1 MILNHSAGMKIH
13 SESVNITQATLF
25 GFIGAFILLAFG
37 VFSLYTTEVT
47 DTITI
52 SSIVHLFAGRPLL
65 WILASL
71 LIIVPLTLFLIFYAH
86 GKEMDRLQK
95 FIDDENRKDT
105 SINDLVSRLIR
116 EDFETEFSLDDKDDK
131 LGNSLIKLRDTMKEN
146 KEIAEKRRKE
156 DDIRSWTAE
165 GMAKFGEIL
174 RSDNDNLE
182 RLAYNVIKNLTN
194 YIGAVQGGFYL
205 LNNSNEENKY
215 FELTAFY
222 AYGRKKYADQQIKW
236 GKGIIGTCAIER
248 KIIYVTDLP
257 DSYISITSGLGKAN
271 PHGLVVSPMIAND
284 ELFGV
289 FEIASLQAI
298 EKHQIDFVQRV
309 SESTASILSTVKMN
323 MQTAKLLHESKSQAQ
338 ALASQEEEMRQNMEE
353 LQATQ
358 EEAARQADRFLKL
371 ENTVNHTMLR
381 AEYNVEGKLIYANT
395 NFLHKLE
402 YSSNS
407 EVEGKHI
414 SLFISK
420 KDEEWFKRMWNDLAA
435 GGRHY
440 EGYLKHVTK
449 NDKDLW
455 TMATYT
461 CIRDENDVV
470 ERILFLGLDTTEQK
484 KLSLSLEG
492 IVDAVNRASIK
503 IVFDINGN
511 IKEYNESFQYLFKYT
526 EKDLAHLAVFDLID
540 TLELELFNKKWE
552 NIVRGM
558 NFQGQFKVKTKTE
571 EEKWIRGAFSAVYNM
586 YGEVEKVVYIGN
598 DTTNEK
604 LMENETKQQHEIL
617 KKQEKLLRESE
628 KELSRKLKEAR
639 LEMKEQFKEIEHNK
653 IRNERTLEGA
663 LDAIITTSHDNKILF
678 FNHAAEI
685 LVGYSKEEVIG
696 KNIGILFDNNT
707 IDQDEFLQ
715 KYTGPGDNKIV
726 GQRKEVKIK
735 TKEGD
740 EKPVL
745 VLLSK
750 AHVDRETT
758 YTAFIQTIEVELF

>member
-1 MILNHSAGMKIH
+1 LILNHVVGMKIH
-13 SESVNITQATLF
+13 SDSVNITQATLYS
-25 GFIGAFILLAFG
+25 FIGAFIILAFG
-37 VFSLYTTEVT
+37 IFSLFTTEAAG
-47 DTITI
+47 TITI
-52 SSIVHLFAGRPLL
+52 ASIIKLFSGRPLL
-65 WILASL
+65 WILASFVVIIP
-71 LIIVPLTLFLIFYAH
+71 LIIFLIYYNH
-86 GKEMDRLQK
+86 GRRMDRLQK
-95 FIDDENRKDT
+95 YIDVENQKDYA
-105 SINDLVSRLIR
+105 IADLVSKLIQ
-116 EDFETEFSLDDKDDK
+116 EDFNSDFSLEDKDDK
-131 LGNSLIKLRDTMKEN
+131 LGKSLVNLRDTMKAN

-156 DDIRSWTAE
+156 DEIRNWTAE

-174 RSDNDNLE
+174 RSDNNDLE
-182 RLAYNVIKNLTN
+182 RLAYNVIRNLTD
-194 YIGAVQGGFYL
+194 YVGGIQGGFYL
-205 LNNSNEENKY
+205 LNNTNEEDRY

-222 AYGRKKYADQQIKW
+222 AFGRKKYSEQQIKW

-248 KIIYVTDLP
+248 KVIHITDVP
-257 DSYISITSGLGKAN
+257 DTYINVTSGLGKTN
-271 PHGLVVSPMIAND
+271 PQTLVVSPMIAND

-289 FEIASLQAI
+289 FEIASLQVF
-298 EKHQIDFVQRV
+298 EKHHIDFISRV

-323 MQTAKLLHESKSQAQ
+323 MQTARLLQESKSQAQ
-338 ALASQEEEMRQNMEE
+338 TLSSQEEEMRQNMEE

-358 EEAARQADRFLKL
+358 EEAARQAERFLKL

-381 AEYNVEGKLIYANT
+381 AEYNTEGKLIYANT

-414 SLFISK
+414 SMFVSK
-420 KDEEWFKRMWNDLAA
+420 KDEDWFKRMWNLLAA

-440 EGYLKHVTK
+440 EGYMKHVTK

-461 CIRDENDVV
+461 CIRDENDDV

-484 KLSLSLEG
+484 KLSLNLEG

-526 EKDLAHLAVFDLID
+526 EKDLTHLAVFDLID

-598 DTTNEK
+598 DLTNEK
-604 LMENETKQQHEIL
+604 LMEIETKRQHEIL

-639 LEMKEQFKEIEHNK
+639 LEMKEQFKEIEQIK

-663 LDAIITTSHDNKILF
+663 LDSIITTSHDNKILF
-678 FNHAAEI
+678 FNHAAEE
-685 LVGYSKEEVIG
+685 LLGYSKDEVLG
-696 KNIGILFDNNT
+696 KNIGILFNNNT
-707 IDQDEFLQ
+707 IDEDDFLQ

-726 GQRKEVKIK
+726 GQRKEVKIT
-735 TKEGD
+735 TKDGT
-740 EKPVL
+740 EKFVL
-745 VLLSK
+745 ILLSK
-750 AHVDRETT
+750 AHVERETT

>member
-1 MILNHSAGMKIH
+1 MKIH
-13 SESVNITQATLF
+13 IHSDNITQATLYS
-25 GFIGAFILLAFG
+25 FIGAVILLAFG
-37 VFSLYTTEVT
+37 VFSLFTTEISAA
-47 DTITI
+47 ITFT
-52 SSIVHLFAGRPLL
+52 SIIKAFTGRPVL

-71 LIIVPLTLFLIFYAH
+71 VIILPVVIFFIYYSH
-86 GKEMDRLQK
+86 WKRINGLQAYL
-95 FIDDENRKDT
+95 DEENKKDVT
-105 SINDLVSRLIR
+105 ISGLVSDLIQ
-116 EDFETEFSLDDKDDK
+116 EDFDSDFILENKNDK
-131 LGNSLIKLRDTMKEN
+131 LGKSLIELRDTMKKN
-146 KEIAEKRRKE
+146 KDIAEKRRRE
-156 DDIRSWTAE
+156 DEIRNWSAE

-174 RSDNDNLE
+174 RSDNNNLE
-182 RLAYNVIKNLTN
+182 RLAYNVIKNLTD
-194 YIGAVQGGFYL
+194 YIGGIEGGFYL
-205 LNNSNEENKY
+205 LNSTGEEKTH
-215 FELTAFY
+215 FDLIAFY
-222 AYGRKKYADQQIKW
+222 AFGRKKYAEQQIKW

-248 KIIYVTDLP
+248 KIIHITEVP
-257 DSYISITSGLGKAN
+257 DSYISVTSGLGKTN
-271 PHGLVVSPMIAND
+271 PRSLLVSPMIAND
-284 ELFGV
+284 ELFGI
-289 FEIASLQAI
+289 FEIASLVTL
-298 EKHQIDFVQRV
+298 EKHHIDFVQRV

-323 MQTAKLLHESKSQAQ
+323 MQTAKLLEESKSQAQ
-338 ALASQEEEMRQNMEE
+338 TLASQEEEMRQNMEE

-358 EEAARQADRFLKL
+358 EEAARQAERFLKL

-381 AEYNVEGKLIYANT
+381 AEYNTEGRLIYANT

-402 YSSNS
+402 YTSNS
-407 EVEGKHI
+407 EVEGKPI
-414 SLFISK
+414 SMFISK
-420 KDEEWFKRMWNDLAA
+420 KDEEWFKRMWNSLAA

-440 EGYLKHVTK
+440 EGYMKHVTK

-461 CIRDENDVV
+461 CIRDENDNV
-470 ERILFLGLDTTEQK
+470 ERILFLGLDTTEHK

-526 EKDLAHLAVFDLID
+526 EKDLIHLTVFDLID

-558 NFQGQFKVKTKTE
+558 NFQGHFKVKTKNE

-598 DTTNEK
+598 DITNEK
-604 LMENETKQQHEIL
+604 LMEIETKQQHDVL

-639 LEMKEQFKEIEHNK
+639 QEMKEQFKEIEQIK

-678 FNHAAEI
+678 FNHAAE
-685 LVGYSKEEVIG
+685 LLAGYAKEEVLG
-696 KNIGILFDNNT
+696 KNIGMLFDT
-707 IDQDEFLQ
+707 DTVDQDEFLQ
-715 KYTGPGDNKIV
+715 KYTGPGDHKIV

-735 TKEGD
+735 TKNGE

-750 AHVDRETT
+750 AHVEKETT